1 MSDPVA
7 VRILDREYLVGC
19 TPEERDG
26 LVAAAHLLDAR
37 MRELRSSNRMAGID
51 RIAVLAALNL
61 AHELMQSKGT
71 GGEKEREL
79 SRTLADLTRRIDGLF
94 ENMAPRRE
102 I

>member
-19 TPEERDG
+19 TPEERES
-26 LVAAAHLLDAR
+26 LLAAAHLLDAR
-37 MRELRSSNRMAGID
+37 MRDIRSSNRMAGID

-61 AHELMQSKGT
+61 AHELMHSKGT

-79 SRTLADLTRRIDGLF
+79 SRTLADLTRRIDGLL
-94 ENMAPRRE
+94 ESTAPASR

>member
-26 LVAAAHLLDAR
+26 LMSAAHLLDAR
-37 MRELRSSNRMAGID
+37 MRDIRSSNRMAGID

-61 AHELMQSKGT
+61 AHELMQSKG
-71 GGEKEREL
+71 GSGDKDREIT
-79 SRTLADLTRRIDGLF
+79 RTLADLTRRIDGLL
-94 ENMAPRRE
+94 ESVPPR
-102 I
+102 

>member
-19 TPEERDG
+19 TPEERDS
-26 LVAAAHLLDAR
+26 LVAAAQLLDSR

-61 AHELMQSKGT
+61 AHELMQSKGV
-71 GGEKEREL
+71 GGDREREL

-94 ENMAPRRE
+94 ESVPPR
-102 I
+102 

>member
-26 LVAAAHLLDAR
+26 LLAAAHLLDSR

-61 AHELMQSKGT
+61 AHELMQSKGA

-79 SRTLADLTRRIDGLF
+79 SRTLADLTRRIDGLLD
-94 ENMAPRRE
+94 ATPSR
-102 I
+102 

>member
-26 LVAAAHLLDAR
+26 LVSAATLLDSR

-61 AHELMQSKGT
+61 AHELMQTRGGS
-71 GGEKEREL
+71 GEKDREL
-79 SRTLADLTRRIDGLF
+79 SRTLADLTRRIDGALDSIP
-94 ENMAPRRE
+94 PR
-102 I
+102 

>member
-19 TPEERDG
+19 TPEEREG
-26 LVAAAHLLDAR
+26 LVSAATLLDSR

-61 AHELMQSKGT
+61 AHELTQAR
-71 GGEKEREL
+71 GGSEKDREL
-79 SRTLADLTRRIDGLF
+79 SRTLADLTRRIDGLLDSIP
-94 ENMAPRRE
+94 PR
-102 I
+102 

>member
-26 LVAAAHLLDAR
+26 LLAAAHLLDGR
-37 MRELRSSNRMAGID
+37 MREIRSSNRMAGID

-61 AHELMQSKGT
+61 AHELMQTRGGS
-71 GGEKEREL
+71 GEKDREL
-79 SRTLADLTRRIDGLF
+79 SRTLADLTRRIDGLLDSVP
-94 ENMAPRRE
+94 PR
-102 I
+102 